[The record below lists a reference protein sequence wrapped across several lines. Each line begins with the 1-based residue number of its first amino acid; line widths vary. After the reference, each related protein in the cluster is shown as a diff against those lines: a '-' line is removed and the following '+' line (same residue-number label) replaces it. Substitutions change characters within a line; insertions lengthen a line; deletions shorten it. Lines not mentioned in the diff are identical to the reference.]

1 MPRLQN
7 SLHSRTFGHWEEK
20 GLKGVIM
27 GQLLRRYTCPKC
39 KEVYIEPLDPDEK
52 NCPDCKV
59 PFKIDWWEAVKHIKM
74 DND

>member
-1 MPRLQN
+1 
-7 SLHSRTFGHWEEK
+7 
-20 GLKGVIM
+20 M

-59 PFKIDWWEAVKHIKM
+59 PFKIDWWEAVKHINIDK
-74 DND
+74 D